1 MVPTPSLWGR
11 HTTRLCGSLW
21 TQIMPA
27 QSRRSSKQTPSTD
40 GSEESV
46 NWDAKLCA
54 AVSNADIISMINGQ
68 TVDEDTADS
77 MLSSAESEVSG
88 NEAPAAK
95 EEAPRRVIP
104 DGITGE
110 AFVDHDERVRDL
122 KLRGGMDWNLKFFK
136 TTWEA
141 NQGRYENVSAQT
153 GVPAILIAAIHFR
166 ESGMDFTKY
175 LHQGDPLGKKA
186 VHVPKNIPIFHD
198 WDKAAV
204 HALNMK
210 RGIRQDVGMESD
222 TTDMAA
228 MATYAEAYNGFGYRK
243 YHNSQSAY
251 VYAGTNQYSGGR
263 YVKDGKFDKNSWDQ
277 RPGVMALVH
286 SVDGGEVSDAP
297 LSEQTSEDAWQQV
310 LAGNEVLRLG
320 QKRPAV
326 RALQTRLADAGYDV
340 GIDGDFGPRTRSAVI
355 KFQTDNNT
363 TIDGVVGKGTAE
375 LVEKGKKAPPAPAIA
390 DCTPE
395 TEAEVT
401 TPEVSTNAPE
411 TSVRPEARPE
421 MSFSAAWNSVKS
433 GRLLL
438 KRGDRGDAVR
448 DLQKL
453 LAKAGHAVTIDGIF
467 GRDTRSAVRAFQRAV
482 GVAVDGIVG
491 KDTASGM

>member
-1 MVPTPSLWGR
+1 MPS
-11 HTTRLCGSLW
+11 
-21 TQIMPA
+21 
-27 QSRRSSKQTPSTD
+27 QSRRTSQKPPAAES
-40 GSEESV
+40 SEESV
-46 NWDAKLCA
+46 NWETKVCS
-54 AVSNADIISMINGQ
+54 AVSNADIISIVSGQ
-68 TVDEDTADS
+68 TVDEDTASS
-77 MLSSAESEVSG
+77 MLSSAESEVAG
-88 NEAPAAK
+88 NEAQVAGNEAAPAK

-110 AFVDHDERVRDL
+110 AFVDHDDRVRDL

-141 NQGRYENVSAQT
+141 NQARYQNVSAQT

-210 RGIRQDVGMESD
+210 RGIRTGVGMESD
-222 TTDMAA
+222 TTDLAA

-286 SVDGGEVSDAP
+286 SVGGGEVSDAP
-297 LSEQTSEDAWQQV
+297 LSEQTADDAWQQV
-310 LAGNEVLRLG
+310 LTGNEVLRLG
-320 QKRPAV
+320 QRRPAV
-326 RALQTRLADAGYDV
+326 RALQTRLDAAGYDV

-355 KFQTDNNT
+355 RFQTDNGI

-375 LVEKGKKAPPAPAIA
+375 AVEKGKAAPPAAA
-390 DCTPE
+390 VDCEPE
-395 TEAEVT
+395 LQTEAEVV
-401 TPEVSTNAPE
+401 TPEVKPSTPE
-411 TSVRPEARPE
+411 TTVPSEV
-421 MSFSAAWNSVKS
+421 SLSAAWNSVKS

-453 LAKAGHAVTIDGIF
+453 LAKAGHDVVIDGLF
-467 GRDTRSAVRAFQRAV
+467 GRETRRVVRAFQSAL
-482 GVAVDGIVG
+482 GLAVDGIVG
-491 KDTASGM
+491 RDTASGL